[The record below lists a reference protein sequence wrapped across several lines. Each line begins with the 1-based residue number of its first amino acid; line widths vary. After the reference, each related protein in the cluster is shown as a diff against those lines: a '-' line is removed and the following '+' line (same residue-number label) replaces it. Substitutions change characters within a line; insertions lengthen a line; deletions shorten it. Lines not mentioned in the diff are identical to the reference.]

1 MLLEPKIVISHDCES
16 CGKVSHSLLVNDMG
30 SCYIRIKTD
39 DRTKTFRLHANEVK
53 LDLLFNTMHAV
64 QDVLDLFSM
73 EWMDE
78 SEVIEDE

>member
-1 MLLEPKIVISHDCES
+1 M
-16 CGKVSHSLLVNDMG
+16 KVSYSLLVNNTG
-30 SCYIRIKTD
+30 LRYYIRIKTD
-39 DRTKTFRLHANEVK
+39 DRTKTFRLRASQVK

-64 QDVLDLFSM
+64 QDILDLFSM